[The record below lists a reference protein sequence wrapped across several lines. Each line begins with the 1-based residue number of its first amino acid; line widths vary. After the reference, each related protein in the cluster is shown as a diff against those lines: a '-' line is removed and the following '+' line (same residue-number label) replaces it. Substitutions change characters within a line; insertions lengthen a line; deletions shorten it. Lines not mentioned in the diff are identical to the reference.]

1 MNTISENQALTPSVD
16 SPSDCHTVR
25 TDASVPRITAD
36 GRVEQVKVEVCQ
48 HTGTTVFEA
57 DK

>member
-1 MNTISENQALTPSVD
+1 MSISENQNLDQPVSA
-16 SPSDCHTVR
+16 PSDNHTVR